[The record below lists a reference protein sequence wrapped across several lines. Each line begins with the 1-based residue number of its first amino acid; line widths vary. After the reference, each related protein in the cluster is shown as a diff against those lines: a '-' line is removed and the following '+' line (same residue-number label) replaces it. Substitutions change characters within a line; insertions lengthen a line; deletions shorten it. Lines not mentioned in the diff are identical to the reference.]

1 MQAAEKISRLWTG
14 IPGWVYIGIA
24 VILMPI
30 FTILTVEN
38 IHRQQENTVRVL
50 VEGGAALIRAF
61 EAGARTGMMGRMM
74 GGFKLQHLLTET
86 AQQPDIIY
94 LMVTDANGTIIA
106 HSELNHIGRHYD
118 PGLDFEQI
126 GRNPDVSWRRVR
138 MADGREVFE
147 VYRRFNPTEPN
158 RHRAAPRTGPRRMLP
173 DPPPEQMGPPQRQF
187 IFVGLDSASI
197 LSAQR
202 ADAWH
207 TVVMA
212 VILLLICLAGI
223 LLLFMTQGYRTTRA
237 SLAKIQAF
245 SDTVVE
251 NMPIGLIALDDRRRI
266 ASFNQAAQSILGF
279 ETDRIVGRSA
289 AQVLP
294 ERITAEIALLAVED
308 DVVEKE
314 IDCRLGDGRQIPLAL
329 SASRLHDA
337 ERRFLGF
344 VLLLKDLR
352 EVYALR
358 REILRNQRLAS
369 VGRLAAGV
377 AHEVRNPLS
386 SIKGFATY
394 FKERYRER
402 PEDQQAAGIMIQ
414 EVDRLNRVISQLL
427 DFARPIKVV
436 PKAAA
441 VPQLIADSLKLVE
454 ARAQEKGIRIETKIG
469 PGLRT
474 AFLDPDGVKQVL
486 LNLYLN
492 SIDALEAGGS
502 LLVSAVAQDQG
513 RWVVFKV
520 SDTGH
525 GISKENQAQVFDPY
539 YTTKSTGTG
548 LGLAIAHNIVDAHGG
563 RIEVDSAPGAGTTMT
578 VRIPINREELR
589 DESA

>member
-14 IPGWVYIGIA
+14 VPGWVYIGIA

-86 AQQPDIIY
+86 ARQPDIIY

-138 MADGREVFE
+138 MADGHEVFE

-158 RHRAAPRTGPRRMLP
+158 RHHAAPRTGPRRMLP
-173 DPPPEQMGPPQRQF
+173 DPPPEQMGPPLRQF

-212 VILLLICLAGI
+212 IILLLICLAGI

-294 ERITAEIALLAVED
+294 ERITAELALLATED

-314 IDCRLGDGRQIPLAL
+314 IDCRLGDGRQIPLAV

-402 PEDQQAAGIMIQ
+402 PEDQQVAGIMIQ

-436 PKAAA
+436 PKVAA
-441 VPQLIADSLKLVE
+441 VPQLVADSLKLVE

-492 SIDALEAGGS
+492 AIDALEAGGS
-502 LLVSAVAQDQG
+502 LHVSAAAQDQG

>member
-14 IPGWVYIGIA
+14 VPGWVYIGIA

-86 AQQPDIIY
+86 ARQPDIIY

-138 MADGREVFE
+138 MADGHEVFE
-147 VYRRFNPTEPN
+147 VYRRFNPTEPS
-158 RHRAAPRTGPRRMLP
+158 RHHAAPRTGPRRMLP
-173 DPPPEQMGPPQRQF
+173 DPPPEQMGPPLRQF

-294 ERITAEIALLAVED
+294 ERITAELALLATED

-314 IDCRLGDGRQIPLAL
+314 IDCRLGDGRQIPLAV

-454 ARAQEKGIRIETKIG
+454 ARAQEKGIRIETNIG
-469 PGLRT
+469 PRLRT

-492 SIDALEAGGS
+492 AIDALEAGGS
-502 LLVSAVAQDQG
+502 LLVSAAAQDQG